1 MEDGAQEYLSQQE
14 VSDVHLG
21 GPHVIVLGNEK
32 GGSGKTTVCMHI
44 IAALLEAGKSVGS
57 IDLDVRQ
64 QSLTRYIE
72 NRTSWIGKRDQ
83 AMPDHIALQH
93 GTSNRVDERHR
104 EESEAFVQALGRLR
118 ANHDFIVIDCPGTD
132 SYLSRLGHASADTLI
147 TPLNESF
154 IDLDLLAKLDPM
166 TLDIVGPSIY
176 AEKVWSCKQARVQ
189 ADGSAIDWVV
199 MRNRTTHIHAKNR
212 IRIEE
217 ALDELSRRLSF
228 RQVKGLS
235 ERVVFREMFPA
246 GLTLLD
252 LTEEESGSGVTMS
265 HVAARAEVHALL
277 GALKLPGSPGLSN
290 SAGSSV

>member
-1 MEDGAQEYLSQQE
+1 MQDQPQDYLSGQE
-14 VSDVHLG
+14 MANVNLG

-44 IAALLEAGKSVGS
+44 IAALLEAGKSVGT

-83 AMPDHIALQH
+83 AMPEHIALQH
-93 GTSNRVDERHR
+93 GTSNRVDERHA
-104 EESEAFVQALGRLR
+104 EESNAFVRALGRLR

-154 IDLDLLAKLDPM
+154 IDLDLLARLDPM

-189 ADGSAIDWVV
+189 ADGTTIDWVV

-212 IRIEE
+212 RRIEE
-217 ALDELSRRLSF
+217 ALDQLSQRLSF

-252 LTEEESGSGVTMS
+252 LNDAEAREGGLTMS
-265 HVAARAEVHALL
+265 HVAARAEVHQLLQALN
-277 GALKLPGSPGLSN
+277 LPGITTGM
-290 SAGSSV
+290 AA

>member
-1 MEDGAQEYLSQQE
+1 MQDETPAYLSEHEITE
-14 VSDVHLG
+14 VHGG
-21 GPHVIVLGNEK
+21 GPHVIVIGNEK

-83 AMPDHIALQH
+83 QMPDHIALAH
-93 GTSNRVDERHR
+93 GVSNRVDERHT
-104 EESEAFVQALGRLR
+104 EESEAFVRALGRLR

-132 SYLSRLGHASADTLI
+132 SYLSRLGHASADTLV

-154 IDLDLLAKLDPM
+154 IDLDLLARLDPM

-176 AEKVWSCKQARVQ
+176 AEKVWSCKQARIQ
-189 ADGSAIDWVV
+189 ADGSSIDWVV

-217 ALDELSRRLSF
+217 ALDQLSQRLSF
-228 RQVKGLS
+228 RQVNGLA

-265 HVAARAEVHALL
+265 HVAARAELHALL
-277 GALKLPGSPGLSN
+277 QSLNLPGMSR
-290 SAGSSV
+290 

>member
-1 MEDGAQEYLSQQE
+1 MQDETPAYLSEHEITE
-14 VSDVHLG
+14 VHGG
-21 GPHVIVLGNEK
+21 GPHVLVIGNEK

-83 AMPDHIALQH
+83 QMPDHIALAH
-93 GTSNRVDERHR
+93 GVSNRVDERHT
-104 EESEAFVQALGRLR
+104 EESEAFVRALGRLR

-132 SYLSRLGHASADTLI
+132 SYLSRLGHASADTLV

-154 IDLDLLAKLDPM
+154 IDLDLLARLDPM

-176 AEKVWSCKQARVQ
+176 AEKVWSCKQARIQ
-189 ADGSAIDWVV
+189 ADGSSIDWVV

-217 ALDELSRRLSF
+217 ALDQLSQRLSF
-228 RQVKGLS
+228 RQVNGLA

-265 HVAARAEVHALL
+265 HVAARAELHALL
-277 GALKLPGSPGLSN
+277 QSLNLPGMSR
-290 SAGSSV
+290 

>member
-1 MEDGAQEYLSQQE
+1 MQDTPQEYLSNQE
-14 VSDVHLG
+14 VADVHLG

-44 IAALLEAGKSVGS
+44 IAALLEAGKSVGT

-64 QSLTRYIE
+64 QSLTRYID
-72 NRTSWIGKRDQ
+72 NRKSWIGKREQ
-83 AMPDHIALQH
+83 PMPDHITLEH

-104 EESEAFVQALGRLR
+104 EESEAFVRALGRLR
-118 ANHDFIVIDCPGTD
+118 ANHDFIVIDCPGAD

-154 IDLDLLAKLDPM
+154 IDLDLLAQLDPM
-166 TLDIVGPSIY
+166 TLDVIGPSIY
-176 AEKVWSCKQARVQ
+176 AEKVWSCKKARLQ
-189 ADGSAIDWVV
+189 ADGSNIDWVV

-212 IRIEE
+212 RRIEE
-217 ALDELSRRLSF
+217 ALDELSHRLNF
-228 RQVKGLS
+228 RQVQGLS

-252 LTEEESGSGVTMS
+252 LDEDEAKQGGLTMS
-265 HVAARAEVHALL
+265 HVAARAEVHQLL
-277 GALKLPGSPGLSN
+277 QSLNLPGIN
-290 SAGSSV
+290 SQ